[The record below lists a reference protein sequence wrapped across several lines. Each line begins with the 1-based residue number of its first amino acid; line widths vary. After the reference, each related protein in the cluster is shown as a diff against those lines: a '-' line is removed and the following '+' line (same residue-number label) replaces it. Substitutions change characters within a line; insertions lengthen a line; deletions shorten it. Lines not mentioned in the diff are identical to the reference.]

1 MVKNIERSVQFI
13 DTHTYVYIY
22 MYMYI
27 YIYCIYIYIMHILVF
42 TLYWST
48 QVTMRSLEHR
58 NVYNIANSTGFF
70 KVSQIDLIGP
80 WPQLPHLQITGVGPT
95 SMMNDVSQRY
105 IQFHAN
111 TLPLRCF
118 DKWIMQSTNFR
129 VVTGK
134 QKSKYSPV
142 KPWCTTTS
150 RARSTH
156 AFQIGV
162 QLFCLPERM
171 QQHKAQKLWDTK
183 ESQCPIWGTVQEP
196 VSIMILFLN
205 YSFNSQILTEIFGT
219 SIHVLRNLFS
229 GWWF

>member
-1 MVKNIERSVQFI
+1 
-13 DTHTYVYIY
+13 
-22 MYMYI
+22 MY
-27 YIYCIYIYIMHILVF
+27 
-42 TLYWST
+42 
-48 QVTMRSLEHR
+48 
-58 NVYNIANSTGFF
+58 IANSTGFF
-70 KVSQIDLIGP
+70 KVSQIYLIES

-171 QQHKAQKLWDTK
+171 QQHKARKLWDTK

-196 VSIMILFLN
+196 VSIMVSCFSTIASIQKYEPRYLGPRFMYSVICFLVGG
-205 YSFNSQILTEIFGT
+205 FNHLEKY
-219 SIHVLRNLFS
+219 
-229 GWWF
+229 